1 VTITQPD
8 LTELEGAEARHTRLM
23 AAVRGLGTRSG
34 GSERARVLLILG
46 GVLVPLGLALIL
58 LGWSGAAHTTD
69 LFEQIP
75 YVISGGLLG
84 LALIISGGVCYLAFW
99 LTQLVYATRRDAA
112 DTRAALE
119 RIEQALVERPLRG
132 R

>member
-1 VTITQPD
+1 MTTTQPAMA
-8 LTELEGAEARHTRLM
+8 ELEGADARHTRLM
-23 AAVRGLGTRSG
+23 GAVRDLGTRAG
-34 GSERARVLLILG
+34 GPERARVLLILG

-84 LALIISGGVCYLAFW
+84 LALLISGGVCYLAFW

-119 RIEQALVERPLRG
+119 RIEQALLNR
-132 R
+132 